1 MKKLLM
7 LASVAAAAFGVMK
20 VIRGNKHEDEFAAT
34 PYSEAPTQI

>member
-7 LASVAAAAFGVMK
+7 LAGVVAAAFGVLK
-20 VIRGNKHEDEFAAT
+20 VVRGSKSEDEFAAS